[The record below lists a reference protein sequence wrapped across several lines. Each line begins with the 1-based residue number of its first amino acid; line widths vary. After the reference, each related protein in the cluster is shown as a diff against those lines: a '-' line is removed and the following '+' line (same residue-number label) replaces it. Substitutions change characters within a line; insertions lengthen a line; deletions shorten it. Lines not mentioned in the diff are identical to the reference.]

1 MDLDSL
7 LSLEEQYYKEGY
19 DEGRRENLQNNLVE
33 GKQYGL
39 QVGFQRYSSLGH
51 MKGIC
56 DYLKLVL
63 HDTPVE
69 VTINE
74 LINMIT
80 RIPLDNSN
88 SSATEYEQAITRV
101 RNKFRL
107 LLLTTQK
114 HLKKRGLLAEDLSF
128 DQFTTINKIIA
139 GELRGFTTNDSEET
153 KVTFQDQTQ
162 MW

>member
-1 MDLDSL
+1 MDFDSL

-39 QVGFQRYSSLGH
+39 QVGFQRYSSLGQ

-56 DYLKLVL
+56 EYLKLVL

-69 VTINE
+69 STINE
-74 LINMIT
+74 LGTMISRIPMDNSSSSASEYEQLIT
-80 RIPLDNSN
+80 RI
-88 SSATEYEQAITRV
+88 

-107 LLLTTQK
+107 LLLVAQK
-114 HLKKRGLLAEDLSF
+114 HLKKRGLSAEDLSF
-128 DQFTTINKIIA
+128 DQFTNINKVVA
-139 GELRGFTTNDSEET
+139 GELRGFTTDDSEET
-153 KVTFQDQTQ
+153 KITFQDQTQ